1 MQVIFFSVPGL
12 PAVFISS
19 APAAEEIGFSPV
31 RERFICFHSSVCV
44 QIVTVIVP
52 GLPTRCNFS
61 IFCQFPLSIHHDPLH
76 VGYISITIKSVGAS
90 VDFGRSI
97 LICAAPAA
105 QIADFP
111 GIIQSPLIG
120 AHTSIA
126 VQVIFISI
134 PGLPTGCNFS
144 IFCQFPLSIHH
155 DPLHVGYFC
164 STIEGI
170 RTSIDFCRLALI
182 GSAPAAEIADFSGI
196 IQSPLI
202 GAHTSIAVQVIFI
215 SIPGLPAR
223 CNFSVFYQ
231 IPFST
236 FYNPLGTLYLTV
248 CTECIASAV
257 DSCLAVQVSSTPA
270 AEVINRSIRI
280 NHPLIC
286 FHGSVCI
293 QIIFFSV
300 PGLPAGL
307 FYTVFVQ
314 IPGSG
319 LLCPSGFSSC
329 LYRNCWEHICCGR
342 CAYCQAQA
350 KKYHCDSFSHT
361 FFLRPCQTLTPI
373 FLLEFHANV

>member
-76 VGYISITIKSVGAS
+76 VGY
-90 VDFGRSI
+90 
-97 LICAAPAA
+97 
-105 QIADFP
+105 
-111 GIIQSPLIG
+111 
-120 AHTSIA
+120 
-126 VQVIFISI
+126 
-134 PGLPTGCNFS
+134 
-144 IFCQFPLSIHH
+144 
-155 DPLHVGYFC
+155 FC

-170 RTSIDFCRLALI
+170 RTSIDLCRPAFI
-182 GSAPAAEIADFSGI
+182 GSTPAAITI
-196 IQSPLI
+196 
-202 GAHTSIAVQVIFI
+202 HVVFI

-223 CNFSVFYQ
+223 CNFSVFHQ
-231 IPFST
+231 IPFSA
-236 FYNPLGTLYLTV
+236 FYNPLRTLYLTV
-248 CTECIASAV
+248 CTECITSAV
-257 DSCLAVQVSSTPA
+257 DSCLAVQVSTTPA
-270 AEVINRSIRI
+270 AEVVNRSIRI
-280 NHPLIC
+280 NHPLIG

-300 PGLPAGL
+300 PGLPSGL
-307 FYTVFVQ
+307 FYTVFIK

-319 LLCPSGFSSC
+319 LLRPSGFSSC
-329 LYRNCWEHICCGR
+329 LYCLGRNGWEHICCGR

-373 FLLEFHANV
+373 FLFEFRVNV

>member
-31 RERFICFHSSVCV
+31 RERFICFHGSVCV

-76 VGYISITIKSVGAS
+76 VGY
-90 VDFGRSI
+90 
-97 LICAAPAA
+97 
-105 QIADFP
+105 
-111 GIIQSPLIG
+111 
-120 AHTSIA
+120 
-126 VQVIFISI
+126 
-134 PGLPTGCNFS
+134 
-144 IFCQFPLSIHH
+144 
-155 DPLHVGYFC
+155 FC

-170 RTSIDFCRLALI
+170 RTSIDFCRPALI
-182 GSAPAAEIADFSGI
+182 GSAPAAEVADFSGI

-215 SIPGLPAR
+215 SLPGLPAR

-257 DSCLAVQVSSTPA
+257 DSCLAALISAAPA
-270 AEVINRSIRI
+270 PEVIDRSIRI

-286 FHGSVCI
+286 FHGSICI
-293 QIIFFSV
+293 QIITFSI

-307 FYTVFVQ
+307 FCTVFVK
-314 IPGSG
+314 IPIPRFFDPTG
-319 LLCPSGFSSC
+319 LNCSF
-329 LYRNCWEHICCGR
+329 YRLRGCCWEQIICGR
-342 CAYCQAQA
+342 CAYCKAQA
-350 KKYHCDSFSHT
+350 KNYH
-361 FFLRPCQTLTPI
+361 R
-373 FLLEFHANV
+373 

>member
-76 VGYISITIKSVGAS
+76 VGY
-90 VDFGRSI
+90 
-97 LICAAPAA
+97 
-105 QIADFP
+105 
-111 GIIQSPLIG
+111 
-120 AHTSIA
+120 
-126 VQVIFISI
+126 
-134 PGLPTGCNFS
+134 
-144 IFCQFPLSIHH
+144 
-155 DPLHVGYFC
+155 FC

-170 RTSIDFCRLALI
+170 RTSIDLCRPAFI
-182 GSAPAAEIADFSGI
+182 GSTPAAEIADFSGI

-202 GAHTSIAVQVIFI
+202 GAHTSITIHVVFI

-223 CNFSVFYQ
+223 CNFSVFHQ
-231 IPFST
+231 IPFSA
-236 FYNPLGTLYLTV
+236 FYNPLRTLYLTV
-248 CTECIASAV
+248 CTECITSAV
-257 DSCLAVQVSSTPA
+257 DSCLAVQVSTTPA
-270 AEVINRSIRI
+270 AEVVNRSIRI
-280 NHPLIC
+280 NHPLIG

-300 PGLPAGL
+300 PGLPSGL
-307 FYTVFVQ
+307 FYTVFIK
-314 IPGSG
+314 IPGSR
-319 LLCPSGFSSC
+319 LLRPSGFSSC
-329 LYRNCWEHICCGR
+329 LYCLGRNCWEHICCGR

-373 FLLEFHANV
+373 FLFEFRVNV

>member
-31 RERFICFHSSVCV
+31 RERFICFHGSVCV

-76 VGYISITIKSVGAS
+76 VGY
-90 VDFGRSI
+90 
-97 LICAAPAA
+97 
-105 QIADFP
+105 
-111 GIIQSPLIG
+111 
-120 AHTSIA
+120 
-126 VQVIFISI
+126 
-134 PGLPTGCNFS
+134 
-144 IFCQFPLSIHH
+144 
-155 DPLHVGYFC
+155 FC

-170 RTSIDFCRLALI
+170 RTSIDFCRPALT
-182 GSAPAAEIADFSGI
+182 SSSPAAEITDFSGI
-196 IQSPLI
+196 IQFPLI
-202 GAHTSIAVQVIFI
+202 GAHTSITIHVVFI
-215 SIPGLPAR
+215 SIPGLPAG
-223 CNFSVFYQ
+223 CNFSVFHQ
-231 IPFST
+231 IPFSA

-248 CTECIASAV
+248 CTESITSAV

-270 AEVINRSIRI
+270 AEVVNRSIRI

-300 PGLPAGL
+300 PGLPSGL
-307 FYTVFVQ
+307 FYTVFIK

-319 LLCPSGFSSC
+319 LLRPSGFSSC
-329 LYRNCWEHICCGR
+329 LYCLGRNCWEHICCGR
-342 CAYCQAQA
+342 CAYSQAQA
-350 KKYHCDSFSHT
+350 EKYHCDSFSHT

-373 FLLEFHANV
+373 FLSEFRVNV

>member
-31 RERFICFHSSVCV
+31 RERFICFHGSVCV

-52 GLPTRCNFS
+52 GLPARCNFS

-90 VDFGRSI
+90 VDFGRSV

-111 GIIQSPLIG
+111 CIIQSPLIG
-120 AHTSIA
+120 AHTSI
-126 VQVIFISI
+126 
-134 PGLPTGCNFS
+134 T
-144 IFCQFPLSIHH
+144 IH
-155 DPLHVGYFC
+155 V
-164 STIEGI
+164 
-170 RTSIDFCRLALI
+170 
-182 GSAPAAEIADFSGI
+182 
-196 IQSPLI
+196 
-202 GAHTSIAVQVIFI
+202 VFI

-223 CNFSVFYQ
+223 CNFSVFHQ

-248 CTECIASAV
+248 CTECITSAV

-270 AEVINRSIRI
+270 AEVVNRSIRI

-307 FYTVFVQ
+307 FYTVFIK

-319 LLCPSGFSSC
+319 LLRPSGFSSC
-329 LYRNCWEHICCGR
+329 LYCLDRNGWEHICCGR

-373 FLLEFHANV
+373 FLFEFRVNV